1 MRVISGTLKGR
12 RLVTPAGMA
21 TRPTADRIK
30 ESMFN
35 ILAGSVQ
42 AKRVLDL
49 FAGSGALGIEAL
61 SRGAASAVFV
71 DRAKASLSAIRRNIR
86 DLELDDRTRVIHW
99 NILRH
104 LSCLISERQ
113 AFDLVFMDPPY
124 ETDAVAPALTALVS
138 CGALAPG
145 ARIVIEHSARD
156 PIIPPMHMLALVDQ
170 RRFGKTLVSFM
181 DTML

>member
-12 RLVTPAGMA
+12 RLIAPAGMA

-35 ILAGSVQ
+35 ILTGSVQ
-42 AKRVLDL
+42 TKRVLDL
-49 FAGSGALGIEAL
+49 FAGTGALGVEAL

-71 DRAKASLSAIRRNIR
+71 DQAKAALSAIRCNIR
-86 DLELDDRTRVIHW
+86 NLGLEDRTRVIQW
-99 NILRH
+99 NILKN
-104 LSCLISERQ
+104 LNCLIPDRK

-124 ETDAVAPALTALVS
+124 DADAVSPALAGLLS
-138 CGALAPG
+138 CGAMTAG
-145 ARIVIEHSARD
+145 ARVVIEHSSRE
-156 PIIPPMHMLALVDQ
+156 PIVQPMGRLVLIDQ

-181 DTML
+181 DSML